1 MSFLRR
7 RGANAASS
15 AAPPTSDAADRQP
28 IGHYDR
34 ARRACPPA
42 AGTAA
47 RPGRVSTV
55 LAARNYGTAHQVTNL
70 VALALPFLGFVLAV
84 VLSWRRLVEP
94 IDLILLAVG
103 YAATCLGITVGF
115 HRLLTHRSFKTYPA
129 VRYILAVLGTLAVE
143 GSVIKWVAD
152 HRKHHDF
159 ADEEG
164 DPHSPHEAGLS
175 ALKGLWHA
183 HAGWLFTTV
192 GQADRRRYGA
202 DLLKDRGMRAIDA
215 AERPLI
221 AASLLL
227 PFLLGLLIKGTLTGA
242 LVTLVWAGLVRIF
255 LLHHATFSINS
266 ICHFFGRRRFET
278 RDESTN
284 VGWLSLATFGESW
297 HNNHHAFP
305 TSAFHG
311 LRGSELDLGGQ
322 FIRGLERL
330 GLAWDVVRVSP
341 ERQRQRGEAPA
352 HDLGRQPPGG
362 TRPISEAKRST
373 FVPRL
378 K

>member
-1 MSFLRR
+1 M
-7 RGANAASS
+7 NARTVA
-15 AAPPTSDAADRQP
+15 TSRQ
-28 IGHYDR
+28 
-34 ARRACPPA
+34 
-42 AGTAA
+42 
-47 RPGRVSTV
+47 VS
-55 LAARNYGTAHQVTNL
+55 NL

-84 VLSWRRLVEP
+84 ALCWNRFVEP
-94 IDLILLAVG
+94 VDLVLLAAG
-103 YAATCLGITVGF
+103 YAATCVGITVGF
-115 HRLLTHRSFKTYPA
+115 HRLLTHRAFKTFPA
-129 VRYILAVLGTLAVE
+129 VRYVLAVLGTLAVE

-164 DPHSPHEAGLS
+164 DTHSPHEDGLG
-175 ALKGLWHA
+175 ALRGLWHA
-183 HAGWLFTTV
+183 HAGWLFTSV

-202 DLLKDRGMRAIDA
+202 DLLKDRGIRAIDA
-215 AERPLI
+215 AEKPLI
-221 AASLLL
+221 AASLVL

-266 ICHFFGRRRFET
+266 ICHYFGRRRFET
-278 RDESTN
+278 ADESTN

-311 LRGSELDLGGQ
+311 LRARELDLGGWL
-322 FIRGLERL
+322 IRTLERL

-341 ERQRQRGEAPA
+341 ERQQRSAAGDGRARQRGAALP
-352 HDLGRQPPGG
+352 
-362 TRPISEAKRST
+362 S
-373 FVPRL
+373 
-378 K
+378 